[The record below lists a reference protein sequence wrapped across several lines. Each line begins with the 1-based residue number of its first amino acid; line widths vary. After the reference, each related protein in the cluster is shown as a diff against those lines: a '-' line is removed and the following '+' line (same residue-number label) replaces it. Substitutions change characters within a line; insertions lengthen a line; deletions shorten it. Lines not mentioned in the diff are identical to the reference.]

1 MTKLVHFR
9 LCPLSRSIRLALS
22 ELKVDATLEEEKPWE
37 WREAFLA
44 LNPSGELPVFCPD
57 DNKAAICG
65 SYAISEYL
73 ADAQSTS
80 APSQTKLFPGS
91 AEQRAEC
98 RRVVDW
104 FHGKFNREVTRPLLE
119 EKIYSRFD
127 PTGARKPDADALRAA
142 RNNLRYHLGYLEF
155 LSHDRNWL
163 AGSEMSFADL
173 AAAAHISTLDYVAE
187 ADWDDK
193 PMARQWYARMKS
205 RPSMRPIL
213 AERVPGAPLPPAHY
227 PDPDF

>member
-1 MTKLVHFR
+1 M
-9 LCPLSRSIRLALS
+9 A
-22 ELKVDATLEEEKPWE
+22 LEEEKPWE

-44 LNPSGELPVFCPD
+44 LNPSGELPVLCPD
-57 DNKAAICG
+57 GKAAVCG

-73 ADAQSTS
+73 AETHTAQS
-80 APSQTKLFPGS
+80 KLFPGS
-91 AEQRAEC
+91 VEQRAES

-119 EKIYSRFD
+119 EKLYSRYD
-127 PTGARKPDADALRAA
+127 PAGARKPDADALRAA
-142 RNNLRYHLGYLEF
+142 RANLRYHLGYLEF

-163 AGSEMSFADL
+163 AGPDMSFADL
-173 AAAAHISTLDYVAE
+173 AAAAHISSLDYLGE
-187 ADWDDK
+187 AVWDDK

-213 AERVPGAPLPPAHY
+213 SERVPGAPLPPAHY
-227 PDPDF
+227 ADPDF

>member
-1 MTKLVHFR
+1 MSKLIHFR
-9 LCPLSRSIRLALS
+9 LCPLSRSIRLALG
-22 ELKVDATLEEEKPWE
+22 ELKVEAALEEEKPWE

-44 LNPSGELPVFCPD
+44 LNPSGELPVLVPD
-57 DNKAAICG
+57 GKAAVCG
-65 SYAISEYL
+65 SYAVSEYL
-73 ADAQSTS
+73 SETQP
-80 APSQTKLFPGS
+80 APAKLFPGA

-104 FHGKFNREVTRPLLE
+104 FHGKFNREVTKPLLE

-127 PTGARKPDADALRAA
+127 KAGARKPDADLLRAA
-142 RNNLRYHLGYLEF
+142 RANLRYHMGYLEF

-173 AAAAHISTLDYVAE
+173 AAAAHISSLDYLGE
-187 ADWDDK
+187 AVWDDK

-227 PDPDF
+227 ADPDF